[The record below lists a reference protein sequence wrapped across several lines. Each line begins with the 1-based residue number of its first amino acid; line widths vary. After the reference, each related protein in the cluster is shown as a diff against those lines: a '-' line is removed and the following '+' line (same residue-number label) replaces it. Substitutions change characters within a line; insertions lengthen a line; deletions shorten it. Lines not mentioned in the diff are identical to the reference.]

1 SASVDKTV
9 RMWKLGHH
17 ECLKIFTHTNYV
29 TCVEFNPVDDNYFIS
44 GSIDGKGSIVGTLD
58 GKCSFYDIIDD
69 RLQLHTQ
76 IFSLSKK
83 KWPKRITGFQFCPI
97 DSRKVI
103 VSSADSQVRIL

>member
-44 GSIDGKGSIVGTLD
+44 GSIDGK
-58 GKCSFYDIIDD
+58 
-69 RLQLHTQ
+69 
-76 IFSLSKK
+76 
-83 KWPKRITGFQFCPI
+83 
-97 DSRKVI
+97 
-103 VSSADSQVRIL
+103 VRIWDVH